1 MFEKLKNKLS
11 GITLRSKKDIEE
23 SPEEAFVDGWGS
35 KIKEGKLDDILWDLK
50 VALLE
55 ADVALPVVEEIETG
69 VKNNLQGRK
78 ISRSYDMEQVI
89 ESCLKEAVTKALSIE
104 TIDFDKF
111 VKEEEKPVSVMFVG
125 VNGTG
130 KTTTIAKIC
139 HRVLKNNFTCVIAAS
154 DTFRAG
160 ALEQLDKHAGRLG
173 VKLIKHSKGS
183 DPAAVGYDAVEHAAA
198 RHKDV
203 VLIDTAG
210 RMQTNKN
217 LMDEMKKIKRVVE
230 PDMIIFVG
238 DALAGNDVIDQARKF
253 DEAVGIDCVV
263 LTKIDADAKGGSA
276 LSIGHAVG
284 KPVIFVGTGEKYDD
298 LEEFDPDWMT
308 ERLFGGE

>member
-1 MFEKLKNKLS
+1 MFEKLKDKLS
-11 GITLRSKKDIEE
+11 GISIRSKKSIED
-23 SPEEAFVDGWGS
+23 SPDEAFVDGWGS
-35 KIKEGKLDDILWDLK
+35 KIKEGKLDEILWDLK

-55 ADVALPVVEEIETG
+55 ADVALPVVEEIEED
-69 VKNNLQGRK
+69 VKLQLQGKK
-78 ISRSYDMEQVI
+78 ISRNYDVEDVI
-89 ESCLKEAVTKALSIE
+89 ENSLKDAVTKALDIE
-104 TIDFDKF
+104 TIDFDDY
-111 VKEEEKPVSVMFVG
+111 VRQGEKPLSIMFVG

-130 KTTTIAKIC
+130 KTTTIAKIA
-139 HRVLKNNFTCVIAAS
+139 HRLQKGGYSCVIAAS

-160 ALEQLDKHAGRLG
+160 ALEQLEKHSQRLG

-183 DPAAVGYDAVEHAAA
+183 DPAAVGYDAVEHASA

-217 LMDEMKKIKRVVE
+217 LMDEMEKIKRVVD

-238 DALAGNDVIDQARKF
+238 DSLAGSDVIDQAQKF
-253 DEAVGIDCVV
+253 NDSVGIDGVV

-276 LSIGHAVG
+276 LSIGHTVG
-284 KPVIFVGTGEKYDD
+284 KPVLFVGTGEGYDD
-298 LEEFDPDWMT
+298 LEEFDPEWMT
-308 ERLFGGE
+308 ERLFGG

>member
-1 MFEKLKNKLS
+1 MFEKLKEKLS
-11 GITLRSKKDIEE
+11 GITKKSKKDIEG
-23 SPEEAFVDGWGS
+23 SPEEVFVDGWGS
-35 KIKEGKLDDILWDLK
+35 KIKESKLDEILWDLK

-55 ADVALPVVEEIETG
+55 ADVALSVVDEIEED
-69 VKNNLQGRK
+69 VRSNLVGKK
-78 ISRSYDMEQVI
+78 IDRNYDLEQVI
-89 ESCLKEAVTKALSIE
+89 EASLKKAVKKALDIQK
-104 TIDFDKF
+104 IDFDKF
-111 VKEEEKPVSVMFVG
+111 VKKSKKPVSVMFVG

-130 KTTTIAKIC
+130 KTTTIAKIT
-139 HRVLKNNFTCVIAAS
+139 HRLRKLNYTCVIAAS

-160 ALEQLDKHAGRLG
+160 AIDQLEKHASRLE
-173 VKLIKHSKGS
+173 VKLIKHGKGS
-183 DPAAVGYDAVEHAAA
+183 DPAAVGYDAVEHATA

-217 LMDEMKKIKRVVE
+217 LMDEMEKIKRVVD

-238 DALAGNDVIDQARKF
+238 DALAGNDAVEQAKSF
-253 DEAVGIDCVV
+253 DESVGVDGVI

-284 KPVIFVGTGEKYDD
+284 KPVLFVGTGESYDA

-308 ERLFGGE
+308 ERLFGE

>member
-1 MFEKLKNKLS
+1 MFEKLKDKLS
-11 GITLRSKKDIEE
+11 GLTKKSKKEIEG
-23 SPEEAFVDGWGS
+23 SPEEIFVNGWGS
-35 KIKEGKLDDILWDLK
+35 KIKESKLDEILWELK

-55 ADVALPVVEEIETG
+55 ADVAISVVDEIEEE
-69 VKNNLQGRK
+69 VRNNLLGKK
-78 ISRSYDMEQVI
+78 IERGYDVEQVI
-89 ESCLKEAVTKALSIE
+89 ESSLKNAVKKALDIQK
-104 TIDFDKF
+104 IDFDEF
-111 VKEEEKPVSVMFVG
+111 VKKAEKPVSIMFVG

-130 KTTTIAKIC
+130 KTTTIAKIT
-139 HRVLKNNFTCVIAAS
+139 HRLQKQGYTCVIAAS

-160 ALEQLDKHAGRLG
+160 ALEQLDKHAQRLG
-173 VKLIKHSKGS
+173 VKLIKHTKGS
-183 DPAAVGYDAVEHAAA
+183 DPAAVGYDAVEHATA

-217 LMDEMKKIKRVVE
+217 LMDEMEKIKRVVD

-238 DALAGNDVIDQARKF
+238 DSLAGNDAVEQAKKF
-253 DEAVGIDCVV
+253 DETVGIDGVI

-284 KPVIFVGTGEKYDD
+284 KPVLYVGTGEKYDN
-298 LEEFDPDWMT
+298 LEEFDPKWMT
-308 ERLFGGE
+308 ERLFGE